1 MRSAC
6 TASLFSQEHVCVVA
20 CHPCTCVCLRVC
32 FCVCVCASTVALNGF
47 LNITSNDF
55 CSERVSRS
63 AFGGLAR
70 SRHRAESAHRHPI
83 LTCVCVC
90 VCVFVYSF
98 ALEEKSWRHKHG
110 SASPEK
116 VALTSFSCFLL
127 GCPKHTHTHADY
139 ASFPQRHLAACP
151 RMTQHPSGFFFLHTL
166 LLMFQTMTRQGG
178 FWHV

>member
-1 MRSAC
+1 MIFVRS
-6 TASLFSQEHVCVVA
+6 VCRAPLLVG
-20 CHPCTCVCLRVC
+20 LRGAVTGPR
-32 FCVCVCASTVALNGF
+32 ARTV
-47 LNITSNDF
+47 TRS
-55 CSERVSRS
+55 SR
-63 AFGGLAR
+63 
-70 SRHRAESAHRHPI
+70 
-83 LTCVCVC
+83 

-98 ALEEKSWRHKHG
+98 ALEEKSWRHKHS

-178 FWHV
+178 FWHVCELPLSMSFVMSEHGKRKKSSVAPRCVALASLFPVRSLRCATAWKNSRRC

>member
-1 MRSAC
+1 M
-6 TASLFSQEHVCVVA
+6 FSFVA
-20 CHPCTCVCLRVC
+20 CLKGDEVCLHSFTVLPGARLCCGLPSMHMCLPACVFLC
-32 FCVCVCASTVALNGF
+32 VCVCVCASTVALNGF

-83 LTCVCVC
+83 PHVCVC

-116 VALTSFSCFLL
+116 VSLTSFSCFLL

-151 RMTQHPSGFFFLHTL
+151 RMTQHPSGFFF
-166 LLMFQTMTRQGG
+166 FNTRC
-178 FWHV
+178 F